1 MGEPCVCLFDVIH
14 RIVVK
19 MLICIFLAA
28 RACSDADKIA
38 KHVIIS
44 NGVIVLAMNDYS
56 REMGA
61 GIGALVWHDF
71 SYFCGHTISYRIG
84 AQSCAT
90 LQLRWN
96 ARFGNTRD

>member
-1 MGEPCVCLFDVIH
+1 MGLIDEPCVRRFNETR

-19 MLICIFLAA
+19 MLIRMFLAA

-38 KHVIIS
+38 KRVIIS
-44 NGVIVLAMNDYS
+44 NGVIVLAMHDYS
-56 REMGA
+56 RGMGA
-61 GIGALVWHDF
+61 GMGALVCHDF

-90 LQLRWN
+90 L
-96 ARFGNTRD
+96 